1 MLKVGYKSD
10 VGKVRENNEDSF
22 YVDPKAGL
30 FIVAD
35 GMGGHNA
42 GEVASRMA
50 TERIRE
56 QLDASSLP
64 QDEEGIQSVLRET
77 IQQANAEIYRHGGH
91 YEALQGMG
99 TTVVVVLIRAGKL
112 YVAHVG
118 DSRAYLLRDGT
129 LLQLTEDHTHVAQL
143 VRQGQLNPEEARGHH
158 QRHVLS
164 RVLGGSE
171 TVEVDLAVIP
181 YQGEPLLLCTDG
193 LTDMLEDQE
202 IRDILSPLPEPQKA
216 CEILVDEANEHGG
229 RDNVTVVVVR
239 EVGR

>member
-35 GMGGHNA
+35 GMGGHKA

-50 TERIRE
+50 VKRIRE
-56 QLDASSLP
+56 QLDASCLP

-77 IQQANAEIYRHGGH
+77 IRKANAEIYRHGGW
-91 YEALQGMG
+91 YEALRGMG
-99 TTVVVVLIRAGKL
+99 TTVVVALIREGRL
-112 YVAHVG
+112 HVAHVG
-118 DSRAYLLRDGT
+118 DSRAYLLQNGT
-129 LLQLTEDHTHVAQL
+129 LLQLTEDHTHVARM
-143 VRQGQLNPEEARGHH
+143 VREGQLSPEEARGHH
-158 QRHVLS
+158 LRHVLI

-171 TVEVDLAVIP
+171 QVEVDLTVLP

-193 LTDMLEDQE
+193 LTDMLEGGEIQE
-202 IRDILSPLPEPQKA
+202 ILSPLPEPQRA
-216 CEILVDEANEHGG
+216 CELLVEKAIENGG
-229 RDNVTVVVVR
+229 RDNVTVVVVKK
-239 EVGR
+239 